1 MRRNSGQNL
10 FIKKQNVMEITG
22 RLVAD
27 ATVRTVSE
35 DRIVTGFRVA
45 VNRSYKAQGERKEE
59 TAYVDCSYW
68 RTDAIA
74 PYLIEGMI
82 VLLHGFMTAEPW
94 VNHEGEPMASLKFR
108 TDEITMLSK
117 AVKRDAENNS
127 KTPGQA
133 GDKNKVLKPSEQF
146 N

>member
-1 MRRNSGQNL
+1 
-10 FIKKQNVMEITG
+10 MEITG

-35 DRIVTGFRVA
+35 NQSVTGFRLA
-45 VNRSYKAQGERKEE
+45 INRRYKSQGEQKEE

-74 PYLIEGMI
+74 PYLTKGMI
-82 VLLHGFMTAEPW
+82 VQVYGFMTAQAW
-94 VNHEGEPMASLKFR
+94 VSRDGEPMASLKFR
-108 TDEITMLSK
+108 TDEITLLTKSAK
-117 AVKRDAENNS
+117 NDDGDNKN
-127 KTPGQA
+127 TPKQA
-133 GDKNKVLKPSEQF
+133 GDPNKVLKPSEKF